1 VAILGVVVVVW
12 LTGRPTGGGSG
23 QAAGG
28 VRAVGQL
35 APPVRLPSTTGQT
48 IDLAGFRGKRNV
60 LLYFY
65 EHAGWS
71 PCEAQLVELQRTK
84 ATFQVEG
91 TEVFAVT
98 VQDLATS
105 RAMAERLSVDVPILS
120 DASTQVA
127 RSFGIYDL
135 PGSMGPFST
144 HSFWLIDRQGR
155 IRFREVSLE
164 MHVPFRKVEQAVAG
178 LKA

>member
-1 VAILGVVVVVW
+1 
-12 LTGRPTGGGSG
+12 
-23 QAAGG
+23 
-28 VRAVGQL
+28 
-35 APPVRLPSTTGQT
+35 
-48 IDLAGFRGKRNV
+48 
-60 LLYFY
+60 
-65 EHAGWS
+65 
-71 PCEAQLVELQRTK
+71 
-84 ATFQVEG
+84 
-91 TEVFAVT
+91 VFAIT

-105 RAMAERLSVDVPILS
+105 REMAERLGVDVPILS
-120 DASTQVA
+120 DTSTQVA

-164 MHVPFRKVEQAVAG
+164 MHVPFGKVEQAVAG

>member
-1 VAILGVVVVVW
+1 
-12 LTGRPTGGGSG
+12 
-23 QAAGG
+23 
-28 VRAVGQL
+28 
-35 APPVRLPSTTGQT
+35 
-48 IDLAGFRGKRNV
+48 
-60 LLYFY
+60 
-65 EHAGWS
+65 
-71 PCEAQLVELQRTK
+71 
-84 ATFQVEG
+84 
-91 TEVFAVT
+91 VFAVT

-120 DASTQVA
+120 DTSTQVA